1 MTGRACLAAFVAAAT
16 FTHFLKPSY
25 LALPVWPWLGAV
37 VVSILLAQR
46 FSFAYVLVFA
56 CLGASYSIWHIQGR
70 LAQSVP
76 VTDINKV
83 SRVELEIQSL
93 IQAGPNYRQF
103 QARVLDSQP
112 PGLPEQ
118 ILVRWNAAQGHRSL
132 YREPS
137 VQSFPELMP
146 GQRWRMSLLMRP
158 PQGARNPHGFDAE
171 RHAMTQGWRAV
182 GSVRG
187 QPQRLDFDPA
197 QSWFT
202 WTERLRHHLRN
213 VLMPY
218 VQEQRWGGVMLALSL
233 GDQASIAAADW
244 LIFNRS
250 GLTHL
255 VSISGTHVTF
265 LAVLLAAL
273 VSWCWRRVRWGRW
286 VLAEQVPAQVAATW
300 VGIAGAGAYCVIAG
314 WGVPAQRTFLMLLVL
329 GVCRLWGLH
338 LGASRTL
345 MIAALF
351 VVLHDPWAGLTTG
364 FYLSFAAV
372 SVLFAF
378 DALMGQVPQ
387 PGSWWQRWGRR
398 IWFATQLQVLI
409 TLALLPA
416 LAPLFHE
423 ISLASLPAN
432 AYAITLIGS
441 VVTPLVLLLLILA
454 ALQAPPS
461 WCESVA
467 NLAHAVLDFTM
478 QPTIWLAER
487 SLASVPVPAQ
497 HWAWTV
503 LALLG
508 VLLLLLPKGFVSRLS
523 GLSLLVPALALR
535 PSLLQEGDWDLFA
548 LDIGQGSAVVLRT
561 RSQVLLFDVGNRYGP
576 DSDEGKRSIA
586 PWLKAK
592 GIGRIDTL
600 VLSHADMDHVGG
612 TRSVLQAVPVSRS
625 YSSFDLDAHLNREER
640 LLAVPAGSTVRP
652 AQALRCEQDV
662 SWEVD
667 GVRFR
672 FWWPP
677 SDEASFKAA
686 YGSEEDKNA
695 ISCVLEIQGARHSA
709 LLLGDAGV
717 AQEQAIVA
725 AGLGSID
732 VVVVGHHGSRTSS
745 GAHFVKHMQAGLAI
759 AQLGW
764 WNRFGHPHGQV
775 QTRWERSGALFLR
788 TDQWGALTVES
799 RPSALY
805 YFGER
810 DRHARY
816 WQSPAPP

>member
-1 MTGRACLAAFVAAAT
+1 MMGRACLAAFVAAAT
-16 FTHFLKPSY
+16 FSHFLSPSVLTMPVWY
-25 LALPVWPWLGAV
+25 GGGAALIALLLALRFPLAWV
-37 VVSILLAQR
+37 LLAG
-46 FSFAYVLVFA
+46 
-56 CLGASYSIWHIQGR
+56 CLGASYSIWHIHDR
-70 LAQSVP
+70 LSQSVP
-76 VTDINKV
+76 SADINKV

-93 IQAGPNYRQF
+93 VQSGPAYRQF
-103 QARVLDSQP
+103 RARVLQSQP
-112 PGLPEQ
+112 PGLPEH
-118 ILVRWNAAQGHRSL
+118 ILVRWTAPQRHSL
-132 YREPS
+132 YREPTP
-137 VQSFPELMP
+137 QRFPDLMP
-146 GQRWRMSLLMRP
+146 GQRWRMTLVMRP

-187 QPQRLDFDPA
+187 QPQMLDIDSV
-197 QSWFT
+197 QSWDI
-202 WTERLRHHLRN
+202 WAERLRHRLRS

-218 VQEQRWGGVMLALSL
+218 VQERRWGGVMLALAL
-233 GDQASIAAADW
+233 GDQASIATEDW

-265 LAVLLAAL
+265 LAVLLAGL
-273 VSWCWRRVRWGRW
+273 LSWCWRRVRWGRW
-286 VLAEQVPAQVAATW
+286 ALAEWIPAQVAATC
-300 VGIAGAGAYCVIAG
+300 VALAGAGAYCVIAG
-314 WGVPAQRTFLMLLVL
+314 WGVPAQRTFLMLLVVGL
-329 GVCRLWGLH
+329 CRISGLY

-345 MIAALF
+345 LIAALL

-378 DALMGQVPQ
+378 GYLLGQVPQ
-387 PGSWWQRWGRR
+387 SGTIWQRWGRR
-398 IWFATQLQVLI
+398 LWFATQLQVLI

-441 VVTPLVLLLLILA
+441 VVTPLVLALLVLA
-454 ALQAPPS
+454 AFQAPEQ
-461 WCESVA
+461 WCDA
-467 NLAHAVLDFTM
+467 LAAVTHGVLDFTM
-478 QPTIWLAER
+478 KPTVWLAER

-497 HWAWTV
+497 HGFWTV
-503 LALLG
+503 LAMLG
-508 VLLLLLPKGFVSRLS
+508 VVLMLLPKGFVARLA
-523 GLSLLVPALALR
+523 GLSLLLPALAIR
-535 PSLLQEGDWDLFA
+535 PPLLQVGDWDLFA
-548 LDIGQGSAVVLRT
+548 LDVGQGSAIVLRT

-576 DSDEGKRSIA
+576 ESDEGKRSIA

-592 GIGRIDTL
+592 GIGRIDRL

-612 TRSVLQAVPVSRS
+612 TRSVLRAVPVTRS
-625 YSSFDLDAHLNREER
+625 YSSFDLDAHLSREER
-640 LLAVPAGSTVRP
+640 LLGVAPGSVARP
-652 AQALRCEQDV
+652 AQALPCQQGV

-677 SDEASFKAA
+677 ADAEDFKAV

-695 ISCVLEIQGARHSA
+695 ISCVLEVQGARHSA

-717 AQEQAIVA
+717 AQEKAIVA
-725 AGLGSID
+725 AGLGPID

-745 GAHFVKHMQAGLAI
+745 GAHFIKHVKAGLAI

-764 WNRFGHPHGQV
+764 WNRFGHPHTQV
-775 QTRWERSGALFLR
+775 QARWERAGALFLR
-788 TDQWGALTVES
+788 TDQWGAVTVES

>member
-1 MTGRACLAAFVAAAT
+1 MMGRACLSAFVAAAT
-16 FTHFLKPSY
+16 FSHFLSPPVLMASVWY
-25 LALPVWPWLGAV
+25 GGGAALIAW
-37 VVSILLAQR
+37 LLAQR
-46 FSFAYVLVFA
+46 FPLAWVLVA
-56 CLGASYSIWHIQGR
+56 GCLGASYSIWHIQDR
-70 LAQSVP
+70 LSQSVP
-76 VTDINKV
+76 PADINKV

-93 IQAGPNYRQF
+93 VQSGPVYRQF
-103 QARVLDSQP
+103 RARVLQSQP
-112 PGLPEQ
+112 PGLPEH
-118 ILVRWNAAQGHRSL
+118 ILVRWTAPQRHSL
-132 YREPS
+132 YREPTP
-137 VQSFPELMP
+137 QRFPDLMP
-146 GQRWRMSLLMRP
+146 GQHWRMSLVMRP

-187 QPQRLDFDPA
+187 QPKMLDVDPD
-197 QSWFT
+197 QSWGS
-202 WTERLRHHLRN
+202 WSERLRHRLRSAL
-213 VLMPY
+213 VPY
-218 VQEQRWGGVMLALSL
+218 VQERRWGGVMLALSL
-233 GDQASIAAADW
+233 GDQASIATEDW

-265 LAVLLAAL
+265 LAVLLAGL
-273 VSWCWRRVRWGRW
+273 LSWCWRRVRWRSW
-286 VLAEQVPAQVAATW
+286 ALAEWIPAPVAATW
-300 VGIAGAGAYCVIAG
+300 VALAGAGAYCVIAG
-314 WGVPAQRTFLMLLVL
+314 WGVPAQRTFLMLLVVGL
-329 GVCRLWGLH
+329 CRISGLH

-345 MIAALF
+345 LIAALL

-378 DALMGQVPQ
+378 GYLLGQVP
-387 PGSWWQRWGRR
+387 PGGTIWRRWGRR
-398 IWFATQLQVLI
+398 LWFATQLQLLI

-441 VVTPLVLLLLILA
+441 VVTPLVLALLILA
-454 ALQAPPS
+454 AFQAPEH
-461 WCESVA
+461 WCEALATVA
-467 NLAHAVLDFTM
+467 HGVLDFTM
-478 QPTIWLAER
+478 KPTVWLAER

-497 HWAWTV
+497 HGFWTV
-503 LALLG
+503 LAMLG
-508 VLLLLLPKGFVSRLS
+508 VVLMLLPKGFVARLG
-523 GLSLLVPALALR
+523 GLSLLLPALAIR
-535 PSLLQEGDWDLFA
+535 PPLLQEGDWDLFA
-548 LDIGQGSAVVLRT
+548 LDVGQGSAIVLRT
-561 RSQVLLFDVGNRYGP
+561 RSQVLLFDAGNRYGP
-576 DSDEGKRSIA
+576 ESDEGKRSIA

-592 GIGRIDTL
+592 GIAQVDTL

-612 TRSVLQAVPVSRS
+612 TRSVLQAVPVMRS

-640 LLAVPAGSTVRP
+640 LLGVAPGSVSRP
-652 AQALRCEQDV
+652 AQSLPCEQGV

-667 GVRFR
+667 GVSFR

-677 SDEASFKAA
+677 ANAEDFKAA

-695 ISCVLEIQGARHSA
+695 ISCVLEVQGARHSA

-717 AQEQAIVA
+717 AQEKAIVA
-725 AGLGSID
+725 AGLGPIN

-745 GAHFVKHMQAGLAI
+745 GAHFVKHVQAGLAI

-764 WNRFGHPHGQV
+764 WNRFGHPHAQV
-775 QTRWERSGALFLR
+775 QARWERSGALFLR
-788 TDQWGALTVES
+788 TDQWGAVTVES
-799 RPSALY
+799 RPFALY

>member
-1 MTGRACLAAFVAAAT
+1 MIGRACLAAFVVAAT
-16 FTHFLKPSY
+16 FIHFLKPPY
-25 LALPVWPWLGAV
+25 LTLPVWLWLGGAV
-37 VVSILLAQR
+37 LSFFLAQR

-56 CLGASYSIWHIQGR
+56 CLGAGYSVWHIQGR
-70 LAQSVP
+70 LAQFVLAAD
-76 VTDINKV
+76 TNKV

-103 QARVLDSQP
+103 RAKVLRAQP

-118 ILVRWNAAQGHRSL
+118 ILVRWTAAQGHRSL

-137 VQSFPELMP
+137 EQRFPELMP
-146 GQRWRMSLLMRP
+146 GQRWRMSLVVRP

-171 RHAMTQGWRAV
+171 RHAMIQGWRAV

-187 QPQRLDFDPA
+187 QPELLGFDPA
-197 QSWFT
+197 QSWST
-202 WTERLRHHLRN
+202 WMQRLRHHLRS

-233 GDQASIAAADW
+233 GDQASISPSDW
-244 LIFNRS
+244 LVFNRT

-273 VSWCWRRVRWGRW
+273 VSWCWRRVCWGRW
-286 VLAEQVPAQVAATW
+286 VLAEQIPAQVAATW

-345 MIAALF
+345 LIAALC

-372 SVLFAF
+372 SVLLAF
-378 DALMGQVPQ
+378 GYLMGQVPQ
-387 PGSWWQRWGRR
+387 PGSGVRRWGRR
-398 IWFATQLQVLI
+398 IWCATQLQVLI
-409 TLALLPA
+409 TVALLPA

-441 VVTPLVLLLLILA
+441 LVTPLVLLLLILA
-454 ALQAPPS
+454 ALQAPPV
-461 WCESVA
+461 WCESVSY
-467 NLAHAVLDFTM
+467 LAHRVLDFTM
-478 QPTIWLAER
+478 QPTVWLAEH

-523 GLSLLVPALALR
+523 GLSLLLPALALR

-548 LDIGQGSAVVLRT
+548 LDVGQGSAVVLRT
-561 RSQVLLFDVGNRYGP
+561 RSQVLVFDVGNRYGP
-576 DSDEGKRSIA
+576 DSDEGKRSIV

-612 TRSVLQAVPVSRS
+612 TRSVLQAVPVGRA
-625 YSSFDLDAHLNREER
+625 YSSFDLDAHLSREER
-640 LLAVPAGSTVRP
+640 LLGVSTGSTARP
-652 AQALRCEQDV
+652 EQALRCEQDV

-677 SDEASFKAA
+677 ADKASFKAVF
-686 YGSEEDKNA
+686 GREEDKNA
-695 ISCVLEIQGARHSA
+695 ISCVLEVQGPRHSA

-717 AQEQAIVA
+717 AQEQAMVA
-725 AGLGSID
+725 AGLRSID

-745 GAHFVKHMQAGLAI
+745 GAYFVKQMQAGLAI

-764 WNRFGHPHGQV
+764 WNRFSHPHPLV
-775 QTRWERSGALFLR
+775 QARWERAGALFLR

-810 DRHARY
+810 DRYARY

>member
-1 MTGRACLAAFVAAAT
+1 MIGRACLAAFVAAAT
-16 FTHFLKPSY
+16 FTHFLAPSY
-25 LALPVWPWLGAV
+25 LNLPVWIWLVA
-37 VVSILLAQR
+37 ILLALLLALR
-46 FSFAYVLVFA
+46 FPLGYALVLA
-56 CLGASYSIWHIQGR
+56 CLGSSYSVWHIQDR
-70 LAQSVP
+70 LSQAVP
-76 VTDINKV
+76 AADINKV

-93 IQAGPNYRQF
+93 VHMGPAYRQF
-103 QARVLDSQP
+103 QARVLSSQP

-118 ILVRWNAAQGHRSL
+118 VLVRWTATQRHSL
-132 YREPS
+132 YRDPAI
-137 VQSFPELMP
+137 QHFPELMP
-146 GQRWRMSLLMRP
+146 GQRWRMSLLVRP

-171 RHAMTQGWRAV
+171 RHAITQGWRAV

-187 QPQRLDFDPA
+187 QPQEMEFDPA
-197 QSWFT
+197 HSWAT
-202 WTERLRHHLRN
+202 WTERLRHSLRAA
-213 VLMPY
+213 LMPY
-218 VQEQRWGGVMLALSL
+218 VQERRWGGVMLALSL
-233 GDQASIAAADW
+233 GDQASIAAPDW
-244 LIFNRS
+244 VTFNRS

-265 LAVLLAAL
+265 LAVLLAGL
-273 VSWCWRRVRWGRW
+273 VSWCWRRVRWRRW
-286 VLAEQVPAQVAATW
+286 ALAEQIPAQIAATW
-300 VGIAGAGAYCVIAG
+300 IGIAGAGAYCVIAG
-314 WGVPAQRTFLMLLVL
+314 WGVPAQRTFLMLLVVGL
-329 GVCRLWGLH
+329 CRIRGLH
-338 LGASRTL
+338 LGASRIL
-345 MIAALF
+345 LIAAF
-351 VVLHDPWAGLTTG
+351 VVVLHDPWAGLTTG

-378 DALMGQVPQ
+378 AHLMGQVPSA
-387 PGSWWQRWGRR
+387 GSMWQRWGRR
-398 IWFATQLQVLI
+398 IWFAIQLQVLI

-441 VVTPLVLLLLILA
+441 VVTPLVLALLILVA
-454 ALQAPPS
+454 IQAPPE
-461 WCESVA
+461 WCERVA
-467 NLAHAVLDFTM
+467 QAAHAVLDLTM
-478 QPTIWLAER
+478 QPTVWLAER

-508 VLLLLLPKGFVSRLS
+508 VLLMLLPKGFMSRLS
-523 GLSLLVPALALR
+523 GLSLLIPALALR
-535 PSLLQEGDWDLFA
+535 PPLLQEGDWDLFA

-586 PWLKAK
+586 PLLKAK
-592 GIGRIDTL
+592 GIGRVDTL

-612 TRSVLQAVPVSRS
+612 TRSVLQAVPISRS

-640 LLAVPAGSTVRP
+640 LLGVMSGSTVRP
-652 AQALRCEQDV
+652 EQALRCQHEV

-677 SDEASFKAA
+677 ADEASFKAA
-686 YGSEEDKNA
+686 YGSQEDKNA
-695 ISCVLEIQGARHSA
+695 ISCVLEVQGARHSA

-717 AQEQAIVA
+717 AQEQAMLA
-725 AGLGSID
+725 AGLEAVD

-745 GAHFVKHMQAGLAI
+745 GAHFVKRMQAGLAI

-764 WNRFGHPHGQV
+764 WNRFSHPHAVV
-775 QTRWERSGALFLR
+775 QARWERSGALFLR

-810 DRHARY
+810 DRYARY